1 MGAFSGL
8 GNHQTT
14 GSVGV
19 AVIAG
24 VGGNLAFQK
33 FETDA
38 TDGELTGYLTINGN
52 FEKRKIELGALPQS
66 SGSFSLSFPD
76 GTDIS
81 YFNTVVV
88 RAGDES
94 IGQASIP

>member
-14 GSVGV
+14 GNIGV

-24 VGGNLAFQK
+24 LDGSLAFQNFK
-33 FETDA
+33 TDA
-38 TDGELTGYLTINGN
+38 QVSELTGYLTINGDL
-52 FEKRKIELGALPQS
+52 EKRKIELGTLPQS
-66 SGSFSLSFPD
+66 EGSFNVSFPQ

-88 RAGDES
+88 QAGSES
-94 IGQASIP
+94 IGKANIP